1 MLAERTRNE
10 ILINMKKIQLAYF
23 LLIASTILLIL
34 NIYNLDFNNL
44 QNGNYW
50 GIVSNLLL
58 MFGMIVNIRDLK
70 KNEENK

>member
-1 MLAERTRNE
+1 
-10 ILINMKKIQLAYF
+10 MKKQKLAY
-23 LLIASTILLIL
+23 LLIVGSIILLIL
-34 NIYNLDFNNL
+34 NIYNLNFNNL

-58 MFGMIVNIRDLK
+58 IFGMILNIRALK

>member
-1 MLAERTRNE
+1 
-10 ILINMKKIQLAYF
+10 MKKIQLAYF

-58 MFGMIVNIRDLK
+58 MFGMIVNIRDFK